1 LPTLDDAL
9 AVVGA
14 PAVVDAVAADVD
26 VAELVATR
34 DLLATVAA
42 AVEMLLI
49 CMIARLHSLRRNLQ
63 IEVSAGSSKPL
74 VAVPR

>member
-1 LPTLDDAL
+1 
-9 AVVGA
+9 
-14 PAVVDAVAADVD
+14 
-26 VAELVATR
+26 
-34 DLLATVAA
+34 LLATVAA